1 MKNQIVRLKDYH
13 PVSFEIKDV
22 YLKFKLDPKKT
33 LVSSKMNIL
42 PTGNSDLFLN
52 GTQLELKSIKING
65 ADATSLI
72 THNDKGINFSKS
84 NLPEK
89 QFILEIINE
98 IDPDANTALEGLFMS
113 NGIYCTQCEAEGF
126 RKITYFLD
134 RPDIL
139 TKYKVRIESKLPVLL
154 SNGEITRRGKN
165 WVEWTDPWPKPSYLF
180 AIVAGNLESYD
191 DVFITRSKKKVVL
204 KIWVKKDDIKKCA
217 FAMDALKRSM
227 AWDEINYEREYDL
240 NIFQI
245 VAVDD
250 FTAGA
255 MENKGLNIFNSKYI
269 LASPETATDDDY
281 KYIEGIIAHE
291 YFHNWTGN
299 RITCRDWFQL
309 SLKEGLTVFRDQQF
323 SSDQRGYSLKR
334 ISDVIDLRNRQFK
347 EDNGPLSHPVQP
359 KEYKEINNFYTSTIY
374 EKGAELINM
383 LHRLVGSCAYK
394 ETLNLYFERHD
405 GDACTIEDWL
415 NVFQDYNKINLDQ
428 FKLWYEQNGTPVI
441 TVEEHFENTTYKLK
455 LIQETDKKHPSKKPM
470 VIPILIGLI
479 DIEGKEILKDHLLNL
494 TKNEQEFTFNNIQT
508 KPTLSILRDFSAPV
522 IINKK
527 TTNEENAFLLQN
539 DTNDFTR
546 WESGQK
552 LALNSIINT
561 ILNHEPI
568 NEFYAESIKSVANNN
583 NLMPGFR
590 ALLLK
595 LPTHESITDELK
607 KLNQHVDPNQIYK
620 ALTITQSSQ
629 ASILKEDLPNILD
642 KLSNK
647 VDKNNNLEAS
657 GWRDLQSILL
667 KLNTF
672 NDGGELAFQKYFDAD
687 NMTNL
692 QAAFIALMTTRHRE
706 EIINNFY
713 QNWKDDKL
721 VIDKWFAIQAIHT
734 GPETALRNVVN
745 LSKHVDFDYKNP
757 NRFRALIGSFC
768 ISNHPGFHDIS
779 GKGYGFAAD
788 WIIAQD
794 KINPQVAARLSTVFQ
809 ACSKY
814 NIQRQRLM
822 KQEIMRISLTK
833 DLSIDTK
840 EIIDKIIA

>member
-1 MKNQIVRLKDYH
+1 MKNQIVRLKDYQ
-13 PVSFEIKDV
+13 PVPFEIKDV

-33 LVSSKMNIL
+33 IVNSKMNIL

-52 GTQLELKSIKING
+52 GSQLKLKSIKINRI
-65 ADATSLI
+65 DATSLV
-72 THNDKGINFSKS
+72 THNDNGIKFNKA
-84 NLPEK
+84 NLPKK
-89 QFILEIINE
+89 QFLLEIITE
-98 IDPDANTALEGLFMS
+98 INPEANTALEGLFMS

-126 RKITYFLD
+126 RKITYFMD
-134 RPDIL
+134 RPDVL

-154 SNGEITRRGKN
+154 SNGEKTMQGKN
-165 WVEWTDPWPKPSYLF
+165 WVEWVDPWPKPSYLF
-180 AIVAGNLESYD
+180 ALIAGNLESYD
-191 DVFITRSKKKVVL
+191 DVFITRSKKKVML
-204 KIWVKKDDIKKCA
+204 KIWVRKNDIQKCA

-227 AWDEINYEREYDL
+227 AWDEINYDREYDL

-359 KEYKEINNFYTSTIY
+359 IEYKEINNFYTATIY

-383 LHRLVGSCAYK
+383 LHRLVGSSAYK
-394 ETLNLYFERHD
+394 ETLNLYFERYD
-405 GDACTIEDWL
+405 GKACTIEDWL
-415 NVFQDYNKINLDQ
+415 KIFQEYNKIDLNQ

-441 TVEEHFENTTYKLK
+441 TVEEHFESGTYKLR
-455 LIQETDKKHPSKKPM
+455 LIQETNKKNSFNKPM
-470 VIPILIGLI
+470 LIPILIGLI
-479 DIEGKEILKDHLLNL
+479 DIDGKEILKDHLITL
-494 TKNEQEFTFNNIQT
+494 TKKEQEFTFNNIQK

-522 IINKK
+522 IISRK
-527 TTNEENAFLLQN
+527 TTNEENAFLLRH

-561 ILNHEPI
+561 IINHGPI
-568 NEFYAESIKSVANNN
+568 NEFYAESIKRVANNN

-595 LPTHESITDELK
+595 LPTHETITDQLK
-607 KLNQHVDPNQIYK
+607 KLNQKVDPNQIHK
-620 ALTITQSSQ
+620 ALTLTQSSQ
-629 ASILKEDLPNILD
+629 ALILKEDLPIILD
-642 KLSNK
+642 KLSNRYN
-647 VDKNNNLEAS
+647 KNNDLNNS
-657 GWRDLQSILL
+657 GCRDLQSILL

-672 NDGGELAFQKYFDAD
+672 NDGGELAFQKYFNAD

-692 QAAFIALMTTRHRE
+692 QAALIALMDTKHRE

-713 QNWKDDKL
+713 KNWKDNKL

-734 GPETALRNVVN
+734 GPETALKNVVN
-745 LSKHVDFDYKNP
+745 LSKHTDFDYKNP

-779 GKGYGFAAD
+779 GKGYRFAAD

-809 ACSKY
+809 SCSKH

-822 KQEIMRISLTK
+822 KQEIIKISLTN
-833 DLSIDTK
+833 DLSVDTK
-840 EIIDKIIA
+840 EIIDRIIA

>member
-1 MKNQIVRLKDYH
+1 MKNQIVRLKDYQ
-13 PVSFEIKDV
+13 PVPFDIKDV

-33 LVSSKMNIL
+33 IVSSKMNIL
-42 PTGNSDLFLN
+42 PTRNSDLFLN
-52 GTQLELKSIKING
+52 GSQLKLKSIKING
-65 ADATSLI
+65 ADATSLV
-72 THNDKGINFSKS
+72 THNDKGINFSKT
-84 NLPEK
+84 NLPKK
-89 QFILEIINE
+89 QFLLEIINE

-139 TKYKVRIESKLPVLL
+139 TKYKVKIESKLPVLL
-154 SNGEITRRGKN
+154 SNGEITRQGKN

-180 AIVAGNLESYD
+180 ALVAGNLESYD
-191 DVFITRSKKKVVL
+191 DVFITRSKKKVLL
-204 KIWVKKDDIKKCA
+204 KIWAGKNDIKKCA

-227 AWDEINYEREYDL
+227 AWDEINYDREYDL

-359 KEYKEINNFYTSTIY
+359 KEYNEINNFYTSTIY

-383 LHRLVGSCAYK
+383 LHRLVGAKAYK
-394 ETLNLYFERHD
+394 ETLNLYFERYD
-405 GDACTIEDWL
+405 GNACTIEDWL
-415 NVFQDYNKINLDQ
+415 NVFEDYNKINLGQ

-441 TVEEHFENTTYKLK
+441 TVEEHFENTTYKLR
-455 LIQETDKKHPSKKPM
+455 LIQDTDQKNSSRKPM
-470 VIPILIGLI
+470 VIPILIGLL
-479 DIEGKEILKDHLLNL
+479 DINGKEILKDHLLTL
-494 TKNEQEFTFNNIQT
+494 TKNEQEFTFNNIMT
-508 KPTLSILRDFSAPV
+508 KPILSILRDFSSPV
-522 IINKK
+522 IINRK
-527 TTNEENAFLLQN
+527 TSNAENAFLLKN

-552 LALNSIINT
+552 LALNSIIDT
-561 ILNHEPI
+561 IINNGPI
-568 NEFYAESIKSVANNN
+568 NELYGEAIKRVTNNN

-595 LPTHESITDELK
+595 LPTHETITDQLI
-607 KLNQHVDPNQIYK
+607 KLNQQVDPNKIHK
-620 ALTITQSSQ
+620 ALTLTQSSQ
-629 ASILKEDLPNILD
+629 ALILKEDLPNILD

-647 VDKNNNLEAS
+647 GSVNKNLEFS
-657 GWRDLQSILL
+657 GHRDLQTILL

-692 QAAFIALMTTRHRE
+692 QAALIALMNTKHRE

-713 QNWKDDKL
+713 QNWKDDRL

-734 GPETALRNVVN
+734 GPETAIKNVVN

-768 ISNHPGFHDIS
+768 ISNYPGFHDIS
-779 GKGYGFAAD
+779 GKGYRFAAD

-809 ACSKY
+809 ACSKH

-822 KQEIMRISLTK
+822 KQEIMRISLTN

-840 EIIDKIIA
+840 EIIDRIIA

>member
-1 MKNQIVRLKDYH
+1 MKNQIVRLKDYQ
-13 PVSFEIKDV
+13 PVPFDIKDV

-33 LVSSKMNIL
+33 IVSSKMNIL

-52 GTQLELKSIKING
+52 GSQLKLKSIKING
-65 ADATSLI
+65 ADATSLV
-72 THNDKGINFSKS
+72 THNDKGINFSKT
-84 NLPEK
+84 NLPKK

-204 KIWVKKDDIKKCA
+204 KIWVRKEDIKKCE

-383 LHRLVGSCAYK
+383 LHRLVGSYAYK

-568 NEFYAESIKSVANNN
+568 NECYAESIRSVANNN

-595 LPTHESITDELK
+595 LPTHESITDQLK

-620 ALTITQSSQ
+620 ALTVTQSSQ

-647 VDKNNNLEAS
+647 VNKNNNLEAS

-692 QAAFIALMTTRHRE
+692 QGALIALMTTKYRE

>member
-1 MKNQIVRLKDYH
+1 
-13 PVSFEIKDV
+13 
-22 YLKFKLDPKKT
+22 
-33 LVSSKMNIL
+33 
-42 PTGNSDLFLN
+42 
-52 GTQLELKSIKING
+52 
-65 ADATSLI
+65 
-72 THNDKGINFSKS
+72 
-84 NLPEK
+84 
-89 QFILEIINE
+89 
-98 IDPDANTALEGLFMS
+98 
-113 NGIYCTQCEAEGF
+113 
-126 RKITYFLD
+126 
-134 RPDIL
+134 
-139 TKYKVRIESKLPVLL
+139 
-154 SNGEITRRGKN
+154 
-165 WVEWTDPWPKPSYLF
+165 
-180 AIVAGNLESYD
+180 
-191 DVFITRSKKKVVL
+191 
-204 KIWVKKDDIKKCA
+204 
-217 FAMDALKRSM
+217 
-227 AWDEINYEREYDL
+227 
-240 NIFQI
+240 
-245 VAVDD
+245 
-250 FTAGA
+250 
-255 MENKGLNIFNSKYI
+255 
-269 LASPETATDDDY
+269 
-281 KYIEGIIAHE
+281 
-291 YFHNWTGN
+291 
-299 RITCRDWFQL
+299 
-309 SLKEGLTVFRDQQF
+309 
-323 SSDQRGYSLKR
+323 
-334 ISDVIDLRNRQFK
+334 
-347 EDNGPLSHPVQP
+347 
-359 KEYKEINNFYTSTIY
+359 
-374 EKGAELINM
+374 
-383 LHRLVGSCAYK
+383 
-394 ETLNLYFERHD
+394 
-405 GDACTIEDWL
+405 
-415 NVFQDYNKINLDQ
+415 
-428 FKLWYEQNGTPVI
+428 
-441 TVEEHFENTTYKLK
+441 
-455 LIQETDKKHPSKKPM
+455 M
-470 VIPILIGLI
+470 VIPVLIGLI

-647 VDKNNNLEAS
+647 VNKNNNLEAS

-692 QAAFIALMTTRHRE
+692 QAALIALMTTRHRE